1 MASAPEQRRALVTG
15 ATRGIGK
22 ATAVALAEA
31 GWQVAITGRT
41 LRAGEGRDDSDT
53 GAGRPLPGSLEET
66 GAIIRALG
74 GDCLEL
80 AADLHRLDG
89 LVDVVAVVVDAWGG
103 VDLLVNNAV
112 DTGPGSM
119 VTVLDLT
126 VAQFEAKL
134 EANVVAPFVLVQTV
148 LPGMLERGGG
158 IIVNVTSHTA
168 TADPPGPVGSGGWGL
183 GYAASKAAL
192 HRIAPLVAVELGDRG
207 IRAFNV
213 DPGYVET
220 ERQVVNAAAL
230 GLVGHYAGA
239 PPSVPGAAIAWLAG
253 HPDELDNGQTVRAQK
268 LALTHDLHPDWR
280 PAR

>member
-1 MASAPEQRRALVTG
+1 MASTPRQRRALVTG

-22 ATAVALAEA
+22 ATALALADD

-66 GAIIRALG
+66 AASIRDRG
-74 GDCLEL
+74 VDCLEL
-80 AADLHRLDG
+80 AADLHHLEA
-89 LVDVVAVVVDAWGG
+89 LAAVVTAVGDAWGG

-126 VAQFEAKL
+126 VAQLEAKL
-134 EANVVAPFVLVQTV
+134 EANVVAPFVLAQAV

-158 IIVNVTSHTA
+158 TIVNVTSHTA

-192 HRIAPLVAVELGDRG
+192 HRIAPLIAVELGGQG
-207 IRAFNV
+207 IRAFNL

-230 GLVGHYAGA
+230 GLVGHYTGA
-239 PPSVPGAAIAWLAG
+239 PPSVPGAAIAWLAT
-253 HPDELDNGQTVRAQK
+253 HPDEMDNGQTVRAQK
-268 LALTHDLHPDWR
+268 LALTLDLHPDWR